1 MTEYFINLMLY
12 NVIIIIGEIID
23 AAEFERRSTL
33 RSGVVVG
40 FGGFDEA
47 AVAAAESKSEQ
58 AAEAAAATMSSAS
71 SSSSSSSAAAAA
83 STADVYG
90 ATRGGTGHQYVMD
103 LGGGLMVDATR
114 KGNVSRLINHSCE
127 PNCVVEKWAV
137 GGVARL
143 GIFARTEVRV

>member
-1 MTEYFINLMLY
+1 M
-12 NVIIIIGEIID
+12 
-23 AAEFERRSTL
+23 
-33 RSGVVVG
+33 
-40 FGGFDEA
+40 
-47 AVAAAESKSEQ
+47 SEQ
-58 AAEAAAATMSSAS
+58 AAEAAAATMSNAS
-71 SSSSSSSAAAAA
+71 SSSSCSAAAAA

>member
-1 MTEYFINLMLY
+1 M
-12 NVIIIIGEIID
+12 
-23 AAEFERRSTL
+23 
-33 RSGVVVG
+33 
-40 FGGFDEA
+40 
-47 AVAAAESKSEQ
+47 AAAESKSEQ
-58 AAEAAAATMSSAS
+58 AAKAAAATMSSA
-71 SSSSSSSAAAAA
+71 SSSSSSAAAAA